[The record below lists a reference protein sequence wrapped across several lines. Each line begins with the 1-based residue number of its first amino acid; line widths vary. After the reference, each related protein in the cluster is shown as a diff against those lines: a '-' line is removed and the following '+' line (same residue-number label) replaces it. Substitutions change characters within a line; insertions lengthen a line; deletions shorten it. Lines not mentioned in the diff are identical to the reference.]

1 WPLSSPD
8 YTATPTTTAA
18 NGLPIAQLPLHQTA
32 DLPLQNLASIPATGD
47 LTLRLHVDGGQPS
60 SENGA
65 FFNAADNTNLPPP
78 QLILTYTTSSTVA
91 PSNSAVPVI
100 TGTAAVGQQL
110 SASTGSWN
118 GTAPL
123 TYSYR
128 WQRCD
133 SSGCVDV
140 GSNAATYTPTS
151 ADAGATIRVI
161 VTATNSAGS
170 ASATSTPT
178 AAVTAAATTITVN
191 ARPGD
196 DGDVTVNNMAVPG
209 AAYPP
214 AGTPNPADKT
224 QNLGVRRAFAFGGY
238 E

>member
-1 WPLSSPD
+1 NGNAVWPLSSAD
-8 YTATPTTTAA
+8 YTATPATTAA
-18 NGLPIAQLPLHQTA
+18 SGLPIAQLPLNQTA
-32 DLPLQNLASIPATGD
+32 DLPLQNLASIPA
-47 LTLRLHVDGGQPS
+47 
-60 SENGA
+60 NGA

-78 QLILTYTTSSTVA
+78 QLILTYTTSSAVA
-91 PSNSAVPVI
+91 PSNTALPVI
-100 TGTAAVGQQL
+100 TGTATVGQQL

-170 ASATSTPT
+170 ASATSAAT
-178 AAVTAAATTITVN
+178 AAVTA

-224 QNLGVRRAFAFGGY
+224 QN
-238 E
+238 

>member
-1 WPLSSPD
+1 
-8 YTATPTTTAA
+8 
-18 NGLPIAQLPLHQTA
+18 
-32 DLPLQNLASIPATGD
+32 
-47 LTLRLHVDGGQPS
+47 
-60 SENGA
+60 
-65 FFNAADNTNLPPP
+65 
-78 QLILTYTTSSTVA
+78 
-91 PSNSAVPVI
+91 
-100 TGTAAVGQQL
+100 
-110 SASTGSWN
+110 SWN

-161 VTATNSAGS
+161 VT
-170 ASATSTPT
+170 
-178 AAVTAAATTITVN
+178 ATTITVN

-238 E
+238 EVRTALLRFRASLPAGATITSATLRLYVLSRQSNDNRKLVAEWLNGNAVWPLSSADYTATPA